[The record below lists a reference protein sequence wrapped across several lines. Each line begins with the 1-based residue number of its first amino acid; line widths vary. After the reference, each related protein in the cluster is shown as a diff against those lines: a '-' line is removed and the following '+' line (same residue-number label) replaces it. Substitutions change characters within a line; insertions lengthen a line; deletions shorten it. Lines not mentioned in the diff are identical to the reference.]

1 MAQFLKLNQSLM
13 ISDNLKQVKSRIDS
27 VQSRKKVEL
36 IAVSKTRSTKE
47 IQEAVDAGQVHF
59 GENYLQESIE
69 KINFFKGSGLIWH
82 FIGPIQSNKTSAIA
96 DNFDWVHSVD
106 RIKVATRLSD
116 QRNPALG
123 SLNILIQVNV
133 DREETKSGVDIENV
147 GEIVS
152 EIESLPNLS
161 LRGFM
166 TIPRPENSQNSFVEM
181 KQLISKYPNLDS
193 LSMGMS
199 ADLEIAIK
207 NGANLVR
214 VGTDIFGQRSYN

>member
-96 DNFDWVHSVD
+96 GNFDWVHSVD

-123 SLNILIQVNV
+123 SLNVLIQVNV

-166 TIPRPENSQNSFVEM
+166 TIPRPENSQNSFAEM

>member
-123 SLNILIQVNV
+123 ALNILIQVNV

-166 TIPRPENSQNSFVEM
+166 TIPRPENSQNSFAEM

>member
-36 IAVSKTRSTKE
+36 IAVSRTRSTKE

-166 TIPRPENSQNSFVEM
+166 TIPRPENSQNSFAEM

>member
-13 ISDNLKQVKSRIDS
+13 ISDNLNQVKSRIDS

-166 TIPRPENSQNSFVEM
+166 TIPRPENSQNSFAEM

-199 ADLEIAIK
+199 GDLEIAIK

>member
-69 KINFFKGSGLIWH
+69 KINFFKGSELIWH

-166 TIPRPENSQNSFVEM
+166 TIPRPENSQNSFAEM

>member
-36 IAVSKTRSTKE
+36 IAVSKTRSTKDT
-47 IQEAVDAGQVHF
+47 QQAVDAGQVHF

-166 TIPRPENSQNSFVEM
+166 TIPRPENSQNSFAEM

>member
-27 VQSRKKVEL
+27 VQSRMKVEL

-166 TIPRPENSQNSFVEM
+166 TIPRPENSQNSFAEM